1 MSSWVQLAKTVNGKV
16 IKDEE
21 GGVIRM
27 NSNTRLSHLDS
38 FAWVGSNYCKF
49 LSKGV
54 CDMINFFALERFI
67 LAGIYRIFWKGKEIQ
82 GGEPS

>member
-1 MSSWVQLAKTVNGKV
+1 MNGKV

-82 GGEPS
+82 GEDPS